1 MKLRYKL
8 TIGIGA
14 LFTLLLLLGVYSV
27 NSVRHLADS
36 SRTILADNYN
46 SLHYASDMLAQLD
59 RLSQDTTSRGSLI
72 RSLALQ
78 QQNITEVNEQET
90 TESLQRKIAALTDT
104 VSMSDILSIRS
115 DLYEIMDLN
124 MSSIRSKSSTLE
136 HDATHAMWWLAGVA
150 ILCVILALL
159 FLIRFP
165 ATLMQPIDELR
176 HGIIRIANRN
186 YEERLDFG
194 DDTEFGQ
201 VADSF
206 NDMAAKLDEYKRSS
220 LNDLI
225 TTQKQI
231 EAIVNSLHDPIIV
244 LDPEKRILFINDE
257 ACTVLNLKR
266 ETATKFNA
274 TEISLNNDLL
284 RRLIRE
290 LYTED
295 KTDEGGEPIKIY
307 ADNKESYFKMEN
319 IPLYITPVG
328 EQSKQFVGN
337 IIILNN
343 ITNYK
348 ELDSAKTN
356 FISTVSHEMKT
367 PISSILMSLQLLADD
382 RLGLLNEE
390 QKQLV
395 ESIKDSSNRLLNITG
410 ELLNVT
416 QVESGKLK
424 LMPKAIK
431 PIELI
436 DYAVRTTQVLAER
449 FHCFVEADYPEEKI
463 KKLFVDNEKIAW
475 VITNLLSNAIHHS
488 PENSRIIIGVRQQDK
503 FMSIYVQD
511 FGRGID
517 SRYHKSI
524 FERYFRIPG
533 TKVQGSGLGLA
544 ISKEFVEAHGGSIS
558 VESELGKGSR
568 FTIMLPI

>member
-1 MKLRYKL
+1 M
-8 TIGIGA
+8 
-14 LFTLLLLLGVYSV
+14 
-27 NSVRHLADS
+27 
-36 SRTILADNYN
+36 
-46 SLHYASDMLAQLD
+46 
-59 RLSQDTTSRGSLI
+59 
-72 RSLALQ
+72 
-78 QQNITEVNEQET
+78 
-90 TESLQRKIAALTDT
+90 
-104 VSMSDILSIRS
+104 
-115 DLYEIMDLN
+115 
-124 MSSIRSKSSTLE
+124 
-136 HDATHAMWWLAGVA
+136 
-150 ILCVILALL
+150 
-159 FLIRFP
+159 
-165 ATLMQPIDELR
+165 
-176 HGIIRIANRN
+176 
-186 YEERLDFG
+186 
-194 DDTEFGQ
+194 
-201 VADSF
+201 ADSF

-410 ELLNVT
+410 
-416 QVESGKLK
+416 
-424 LMPKAIK
+424 
-431 PIELI
+431 
-436 DYAVRTTQVLAER
+436 
-449 FHCFVEADYPEEKI
+449 
-463 KKLFVDNEKIAW
+463 
-475 VITNLLSNAIHHS
+475 
-488 PENSRIIIGVRQQDK
+488 
-503 FMSIYVQD
+503 
-511 FGRGID
+511 
-517 SRYHKSI
+517 
-524 FERYFRIPG
+524 
-533 TKVQGSGLGLA
+533 
-544 ISKEFVEAHGGSIS
+544 
-558 VESELGKGSR
+558 
-568 FTIMLPI
+568 